1 MFITDFDLNLPLDEF
16 GAVDMDFIE
25 NMTGICCNSCPC
37 LYLIEL
43 SLDIIVRQHFFVEQ
57 DAPVLENRNRREMS
71 GELKKQ
77 VYQAL
82 LARSNN
88 GTPQKKDTQI
98 VADQFDLHIR
108 TVQCVWKEVNNN

>member
-43 SLDIIVRQHFFVEQ
+43 SLDIIVRQHF
-57 DAPVLENRNRREMS
+57 L
-71 GELKKQ
+71 
-77 VYQAL
+77 
-82 LARSNN
+82 
-88 GTPQKKDTQI
+88 
-98 VADQFDLHIR
+98 
-108 TVQCVWKEVNNN
+108 